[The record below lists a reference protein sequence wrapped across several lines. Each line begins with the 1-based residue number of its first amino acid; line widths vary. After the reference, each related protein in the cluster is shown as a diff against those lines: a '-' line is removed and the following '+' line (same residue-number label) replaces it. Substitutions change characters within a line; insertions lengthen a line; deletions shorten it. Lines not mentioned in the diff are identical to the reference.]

1 VRHPECHVVDTV
13 VVDSEFGAVDALL
26 YVVRH
31 AQAGARSDRPDDHL
45 RPLSACG
52 RIQAR
57 WLAGLLEFVQLG
69 DVLSSPYVRCV
80 ETVEPLA
87 ARHDRRLTVADAL
100 AEGAPIEPLLKLL
113 EHLPIHS
120 VVCTH
125 GDMLHGIV
133 DAIES
138 ADLADREI
146 GCFDKGVVW
155 VLARTDGGLSVVD
168 VIPPHTVTE
177 LALVGGPRLSTPS
190 PDSEMVKRL
199 CLPADQR

>member
-1 VRHPECHVVDTV
+1 VN
-13 VVDSEFGAVDALL
+13 SLL

-31 AQAGARSDRPDDHL
+31 AEAGTRSDRPDDHL

-69 DVLSSPYVRCV
+69 EVLSSPYVRCV

-113 EHLPIHS
+113 EHLPTHS

-177 LALVGGPRLSTPS
+177 LALVGGPRVSTVPLVPRWS
-190 PDSEMVKRL
+190 NASGFPITSEER
-199 CLPADQR
+199 